1 MEIDVRKSLLLLPLL
16 FPLTTLA
23 NECQFE
29 AGRDFQIDPAG
40 LRALAAELGS
50 SNLHAEGVAGLTH
63 IEVHGRACASEQA
76 WLNDLDVTQKRD
88 GDRVVLTPTHP
99 QRNNSFGLFYSSYAY
114 IDLHVR
120 MPTNLLLDIQ
130 SGSGDAVVRD
140 LAALNFSAGSGDLS
154 AKNVAGPM
162 LVKVNS
168 GDVQASDIGGL
179 EVTSTGSGDISVGQV
194 HGDIKVG
201 HVGSGDL
208 EFSDVSGGL
217 RVEKIGS
224 GNLDANRIKGDVSI
238 GAIGSGDVHVDGVG
252 GNFSVAAK
260 GSGDIH
266 QQNVSGRVDVPR
278 ARDR

>member
-1 MEIDVRKSLLLLPLL
+1 MRKSLLLLSLL
-16 FPLTTLA
+16 FPIAALA

-29 AGRDFQIDPAG
+29 ASRDFQIDPAG
-40 LRALAAELGS
+40 LRALATELGS
-50 SNLHAEGVAGLTH
+50 SDLQAEGVAGLTH

-76 WLNDLDVTQKRD
+76 WLADLDVAQKRD

-99 QRNNSFGLFYSSYAY
+99 QRNNTFGFFHSSYAY
-114 IDLHVR
+114 VDLHVR
-120 MPTNLLLDIQ
+120 MPTNLLLDIH
-130 SGSGDAVVRD
+130 SGSGDAVARD
-140 LAALNFSAGSGDLS
+140 LAALNFIAGSGDLA
-154 AKNVAGPM
+154 AKNITGPM
-162 LVKVNS
+162 LVKVSS

-179 EVTSTGSGDISVGQV
+179 EVTSAGSGNITAGQV

-208 EFSDVSGGL
+208 EFSDVSGA
-217 RVEKIGS
+217 VTVDKVGS
-224 GNLDANRIKGDVSI
+224 GNLGANRIKGDVSL

-266 QQNVSGRVDVPR
+266 QRNVSGRVDIPHR
-278 ARDR
+278 RDDR